1 AAALAAVVTR
11 HAIAERLCQDRE
23 PRRDARDTQPVAR
36 VLDQQL
42 VTAWAGRR
50 LEDAVRVVGQSLATA
65 EDADQPI
72 DAVVIRCDVVVANGP
87 VVAEAVDAS
96 ATEVV
101 RTETQR
107 DATPVVRP
115 SAEHACAP
123 PVERLARCHRVRL
136 TVDLPAADASVELA
150 ERLVGGRCA
159 ASG

>member
-1 AAALAAVVTR
+1 
-11 HAIAERLCQDRE
+11 
-23 PRRDARDTQPVAR
+23 
-36 VLDQQL
+36 
-42 VTAWAGRR
+42 
-50 LEDAVRVVGQSLATA
+50 RVVRRSPATA
-65 EDADQPI
+65 EEADQRI
-72 DAVVIRCDVVVANGP
+72 DAVVIRCDVVVANAP

-136 TVDLPAADASVELA
+136 TVDLPAADASRSEEHTSELQSR
-150 ERLVGGRCA
+150 ENLVCRLLLEKKQKF
-159 ASG
+159 